1 MNPVLIFAAGLVVGA
16 IVGVLVYRNNAKK
29 IERMANEQYDKI
41 RREMLDL
48 RRELM
53 NRVK

>member
-1 MNPVLIFAAGLVVGA
+1 MNVLIPFVVGLVVGC
-16 IVGVLVYRNNAKK
+16 ITGVLVYRNNAHK
-29 IERMANEQYDKI
+29 IERMARENYDRI